1 MKRFTQSF
9 SLALAVIAVTAC
21 DRAPSSGDGA
31 AIRSMDE
38 IKASGE
44 LRVLSRNAPTTYFLN
59 RDGDPAGPDYEL
71 TKAFADS
78 LGVELRFI
86 VQDNIGDILSGIKAG
101 KADFA
106 AAGLSKTP
114 QRETEFLFSRTTETV
129 TEQLVCRRGGNVA
142 KSLDKLANVSL
153 EVPTGSSY
161 EETLTQ
167 LQQSNPEISWK
178 SNDSAGTESLLQK
191 VWDGKLDCTV
201 ADSNIVAVNR
211 RFLPELIVMFDLGTP
226 KAHAWLMTKGSSE
239 LKGEIDKW
247 MASADGK
254 TSLAAVHYRHYSFI
268 ENFDFVDTRA
278 LVERI
283 EERLPKYSQLF
294 EKAAGKHGFD
304 GMLLAAQAYQE
315 SHWDATAKSPT
326 GVRGIMMLTQ
336 NTAKS
341 LGVED
346 RLDPKQAIPGGAAY
360 LAEMR
365 DRFSE
370 DIPEPDRTYLALA
383 AYNIGRAHM
392 HDAQSLARKL
402 GKDPNKWE
410 DIREVLPMLSDKRY
424 YKDLKYG
431 YARGM
436 EPVRYVKRIR
446 NYESIISAKDK

>member
-1 MKRFTQSF
+1 MTRLHAMFTAALAAFTLAACSGDAQAPGSSR
-9 SLALAVIAVTAC
+9 SLA
-21 DRAPSSGDGA
+21 
-31 AIRSMDE
+31 E

-44 LRVLSRNAPTTYFLN
+44 LRVMSRNAPTTYFLD
-59 RDGDPAGPDYEL
+59 RDGQAAGPDYEL
-71 TKAFADS
+71 AKAFADAHE
-78 LGVELRFI
+78 LELRLI
-86 VQDNIGDILSGIKAG
+86 VKDNIGDILAGLQAG
-101 KADFA
+101 KADIA
-106 AAGLSKTP
+106 AAGLSKTV
-114 QRETEFLFSRTTETV
+114 QRENTFLFTRTTETV
-129 TEQLVCRRGGNVA
+129 TEQVVCRRGGNVA
-142 KSLDKLANVSL
+142 KSLDKLSSVSL
-153 EVPTGSSY
+153 EVPSGSSY

-167 LQQSNPEISWK
+167 LQQTDPDISWK
-178 SNDSAGTESLLQK
+178 SNDRVGTEALLQK
-191 VWDGKLDCTV
+191 VWEGKLDCTV

-226 KAHAWLMTKGSSE
+226 KDHAWLLNKGNRE
-239 LKGEIDKW
+239 LKTYIDEW
-247 MASADGK
+247 MASQDGK
-254 TSLAAVHYRHYSFI
+254 NSLAAVQYRHYSFI

-294 EKAAGKHGFD
+294 EKAADQHGFD
-304 GMLLAAQAYQE
+304 GMLLATQAYQE

-341 LGVED
+341 LGVEN

-360 LAEMR
+360 LAKMR
-365 DRFSE
+365 ERFSD

-392 HDAQSLARKL
+392 HDAQSLARKM

-410 DIREVLPMLSDKRY
+410 DIRDVLPMLSDKRY

-446 NYESIISAKDK
+446 NYESIISAKEK